1 MDEDNKKIPDGTEGN
16 DWIDQLL
23 QEVKNENE
31 GEASPKAPSQPLHPS
46 APPVQRAAPPQK
58 ELEPAPEEEEPPRRR
73 RPKRIRVK
81 RKGKLF
87 SLLYLAV
94 ALAACS
100 FAAVFCLNAVRDVL
114 AISKPNQA
122 ITVTIPSGSDAKA
135 VGNLLKEDGIIQ
147 YPFVFELVAK
157 YENYVTFQAGTHV
170 LNSNMDYMTLMKS
183 MQKPKKSRE
192 TVRVTIPEGLPAAKI
207 AKILEE
213 NGVCDASDFLSALE
227 NTDFRF
233 SYESEIPDDSRIYRR
248 LEGYLFPD
256 TYEFYKNDTA
266 LNVTEGVEDQPIV
279 NPYFTRRKKPKL
291 STDQYVEGILAGN
304 ITTLSQAIT
313 LIESNNPAH
322 YAQAQ
327 EIIERCL
334 PHAGKSV
341 RIGITGVPGAGKS
354 TFIEA
359 VGNMVTSLRHKLAV
373 LAIDPSSER
382 SGGSILGDKTRM
394 ESISGNPDVFIRPS
408 PSAGSLGGV
417 ARKTRE
423 TIVLCEAAGFDVIFI
438 ETVGVGQS
446 ETAVHSM
453 VDMFMLLQISGAGD
467 ELQGIKR
474 GIMEMADIM
483 VITKA
488 DGENIHKAELAKT
501 QFQGA
506 LRLFPLPESGW
517 RPKVYTC
524 SAVAGTG
531 LEEVWKGVEE
541 FLDHIEANGYFR
553 HNRNRQN
560 KYWMYES
567 INEVLRNSFYHDPAV
582 ESRIAEY
589 EQRVLDDKISSFI
602 AAKEL
607 LDIYFKDLK

>member
-1 MDEDNKKIPDGTEGN
+1 MSFTKINHYE
-16 DWIDQLL
+16 
-23 QEVKNENE
+23 
-31 GEASPKAPSQPLHPS
+31 
-46 APPVQRAAPPQK
+46 K
-58 ELEPAPEEEEPPRRR
+58 EYA
-73 RPKRIRVK
+73 
-81 RKGKLF
+81 
-87 SLLYLAV
+87 
-94 ALAACS
+94 
-100 FAAVFCLNAVRDVL
+100 D
-114 AISKPNQA
+114 
-122 ITVTIPSGSDAKA
+122 
-135 VGNLLKEDGIIQ
+135 
-147 YPFVFELVAK
+147 
-157 YENYVTFQAGTHV
+157 THH
-170 LNSNMDYMTLMKS
+170 
-183 MQKPKKSRE
+183 
-192 TVRVTIPEGLPAAKI
+192 
-207 AKILEE
+207 
-213 NGVCDASDFLSALE
+213 
-227 NTDFRF
+227 
-233 SYESEIPDDSRIYRR
+233 
-248 LEGYLFPD
+248 
-256 TYEFYKNDTA
+256 DTA
-266 LNVTEGVEDQPIV
+266 LNVSEGVGDQPIV
-279 NPYFTRRKKPKL
+279 SPYFTRRRKRAL
-291 STDQYVEGILAGN
+291 STDEYVDGILAGN

-313 LIESNNPAH
+313 LVESANPAH

-334 PHAGKSV
+334 PHAGRSV

-394 ESISGNPDVFIRPS
+394 ESICHNPDVFIRPS

-474 GIMEMADIM
+474 GIMEMADTM

-488 DGENIHKAELAKT
+488 DGENVRKAELART

-541 FLDHIEANGYFR
+541 FLDHIHANGYFQ

-560 KYWMYES
+560 KYWMYET
-567 INEVLRNSFYHDPAV
+567 INEALRGSFYRDPAV
-582 ESRIAEY
+582 EARIGEY
-589 EQRVLDDKISSFI
+589 EKRVLEDRISSFV

-607 LDIYFKDLK
+607 LELYFKELK

>member
-1 MDEDNKKIPDGTEGN
+1 MSFTKIHHYE
-16 DWIDQLL
+16 
-23 QEVKNENE
+23 
-31 GEASPKAPSQPLHPS
+31 
-46 APPVQRAAPPQK
+46 K
-58 ELEPAPEEEEPPRRR
+58 EYA
-73 RPKRIRVK
+73 
-81 RKGKLF
+81 
-87 SLLYLAV
+87 
-94 ALAACS
+94 
-100 FAAVFCLNAVRDVL
+100 DM
-114 AISKPNQA
+114 
-122 ITVTIPSGSDAKA
+122 
-135 VGNLLKEDGIIQ
+135 
-147 YPFVFELVAK
+147 
-157 YENYVTFQAGTHV
+157 HH
-170 LNSNMDYMTLMKS
+170 
-183 MQKPKKSRE
+183 
-192 TVRVTIPEGLPAAKI
+192 
-207 AKILEE
+207 
-213 NGVCDASDFLSALE
+213 
-227 NTDFRF
+227 
-233 SYESEIPDDSRIYRR
+233 
-248 LEGYLFPD
+248 
-256 TYEFYKNDTA
+256 DTA

-453 VDMFMLLQISGAGD
+453 VD
-467 ELQGIKR
+467 
-474 GIMEMADIM
+474 IM

-506 LRLFPLPESGW
+506 LRLFPVPESGW